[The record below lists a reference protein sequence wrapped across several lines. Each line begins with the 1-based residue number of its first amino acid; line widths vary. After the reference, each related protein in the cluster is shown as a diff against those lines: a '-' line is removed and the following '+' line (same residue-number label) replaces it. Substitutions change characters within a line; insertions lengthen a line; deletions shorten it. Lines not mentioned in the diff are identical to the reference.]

1 MKPWRAFACG
11 AALAILSGCSVRP
24 EHSVLDE
31 FFAASRLRDLTRL
44 SRISLVVLEPREAGA
59 VGKFNI
65 QSVSSVRRAPLQ
77 PGDPMARLSLL
88 SRAAE
93 LSGGAGLTGE
103 IETEEVTLV
112 GPLRRPAGPTSDAT
126 LIATLSRAVVRTDAR
141 ITGRWIVTAVR
152 GAAEAR
158 LLPPP

>member
-1 MKPWRAFACG
+1 MKPWGALACG
-11 AALAILSGCSVRP
+11 VALAILFGCAVRP

-31 FFAASRLRDLTRL
+31 FFLASRLRDLTRL

-65 QSVSSVRRAPLQ
+65 QSVSSVRRSPLQ
-77 PGDPMARLSLL
+77 AGDQVVRLSLL
-88 SRAAE
+88 ARAPA
-93 LSGGAGLTGE
+93 LSNAAGLTGE
-103 IETEEVTLV
+103 IETEEVTLL
-112 GPLRRPAGPTSDAT
+112 GPLRRPSGPTSDAT
-126 LIATLSRAVVRTDAR
+126 LIATLSRAIVRGDRR

-158 LLPPP
+158 PLPPP